1 MYLIYINYL
10 IYMLYIYNKLVCTLY
25 SLHEG
30 DSCYACYFPSRI
42 IGFYGAE
49 RGEKPV
55 LLLVNNSPIYWGAE
69 QTTFSFLSSHH
80 RVGFI
85 FGKKY
90 MWYMCKT

>member
-30 DSCYACYFPSRI
+30 DSCYACYVPSRI

-49 RGEKPV
+49 QMRKTGFASCKQLANLLGGEA
-55 LLLVNNSPIYWGAE
+55 NNL
-69 QTTFSFLSSHH
+69 FLSSLHTI
-80 RVGFI
+80 GF
-85 FGKKY
+85 
-90 MWYMCKT
+90 